1 MPYLYLFTLQNL
13 TCYSNERHY
22 AIISKQK
29 QMKLEKLKE
38 GEITGCFNEFGLQKD
53 LIKNIKIISILDNIF
68 NEIISNY
75 KDNININMAYIFMF
89 IKNNENYLCLIDNKK
104 IEIKKLNSKDGE
116 ITYNNV
122 GIYV

>member
-1 MPYLYLFTLQNL
+1 MPYLYLFILQNL
-13 TCYSNERHY
+13 TCHSNKYHY

-29 QMKLEKLKE
+29 QEKLQE
-38 GEITGCFNEFGLQKD
+38 GEIIGCFNEFGLQKD
-53 LIKNIKIISILDNIF
+53 LIKNIKIISILDNTF

-75 KDNININMAYIFMF
+75 KDNIKI
-89 IKNNENYLCLIDNKK
+89 IKNNDGYWCIINKKK
-104 IEIKKLNSKDGE
+104 IEIIKLHNEDGE

>member
-29 QMKLEKLKE
+29 QVKLEKLKE

-53 LIKNIKIISILDNIF
+53 LITNYKIISILDNIF

-75 KDNININMAYIFMF
+75 KDNIKI
-89 IKNNENYLCLIDNKK
+89 IKNNENYLCLIDDKK